1 MFVCFERNAAAAQLL
16 SWQQR
21 GASLIPFRHIERS
34 KDVARDLHPGFDRR
48 FAQLLHDCYF
58 AMNTSAIALTIDRV
72 GKTYPLQKTTLKVLD
87 RISLQVSQGE
97 FVSIVGASG

>member
-34 KDVARDLHPGFDRR
+34 KDVARDLHP
-48 FAQLLHDCYF
+48 A
-58 AMNTSAIALTIDRV
+58 
-72 GKTYPLQKTTLKVLD
+72 
-87 RISLQVSQGE
+87 
-97 FVSIVGASG
+97 SIGASRSCYTIVTLP